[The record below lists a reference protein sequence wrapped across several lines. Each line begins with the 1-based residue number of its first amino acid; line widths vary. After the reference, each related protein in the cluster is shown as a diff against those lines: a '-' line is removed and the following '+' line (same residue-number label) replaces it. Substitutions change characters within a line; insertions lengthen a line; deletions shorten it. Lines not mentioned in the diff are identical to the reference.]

1 MSFYKNVLGEF
12 RNKKVL
18 IAGDIMTDRYLT
30 GTVNRISPEAPVP
43 VVQLTHADDRLGGAG
58 NVALNVKAYG
68 AIPILLTV
76 VGEDDD
82 GLKLLKQLNSLGIEH
97 KFICKSVERRTT
109 VKTRIVSQNQQMM
122 RIDAEDTF
130 ELTHH
135 EKQVVITQYVNAL
148 KETKPDVIILQDYN
162 KGFFTPEL
170 IQVITRY
177 AADNN
182 IPVTVDPKKANFQDF
197 KGVTIFKPNLKEVKE
212 ALNTEIKPEIGD
224 LKNASGHIRDILGN
238 KITVITLSENG
249 LFIDDG
255 VDAKIYPTTPRNI
268 SDVCGAGDTVISTLS
283 LGIASGLSAYEL
295 AVMANVAGGQ
305 VCERPGVV
313 PVDPD
318 QLILELSE
326 TLYSE
331 KT

>member
-97 KFICKSVERRTT
+97 KFICRSVERRTT

-135 EKQVVITQYVNAL
+135 EKQVVIAQYVNAL

-182 IPVTVDPKKANFQDF
+182 IPVTVDPKKANFLDF

-224 LKNASGHIRDILGN
+224 LKNASGRIRDILGN

>member
-1 MSFYKNVLGEF
+1 MSFYKNVLCEF

-97 KFICKSVERRTT
+97 KFICRSVERRTT

-135 EKQVVITQYVNAL
+135 EKQVVIAQYVNAL

>member
-135 EKQVVITQYVNAL
+135 EKQVVIAQYVNAL

-182 IPVTVDPKKANFQDF
+182 IPVTVDPKKANFLDF

-224 LKNASGHIRDILGN
+224 LKNASGRIRDILGN

>member
-224 LKNASGHIRDILGN
+224 LKNASGRIRDILGN

>member
-97 KFICKSVERRTT
+97 KFICRSVERRTT

-135 EKQVVITQYVNAL
+135 EKQVVIAQYVNAL

>member
-97 KFICKSVERRTT
+97 KFICRSVERRTT

-182 IPVTVDPKKANFQDF
+182 IPVTVDPKKANFLDF

>member
-43 VVQLTHADDRLGGAG
+43 VVQLTHADVRLGGAG

-135 EKQVVITQYVNAL
+135 EKQVVIAQYVNAL

-182 IPVTVDPKKANFQDF
+182 IPVTVDPKKANFLDF

-224 LKNASGHIRDILGN
+224 LKNASGRIRDILGN

>member
-135 EKQVVITQYVNAL
+135 EKQVVIAQYVNAL

-182 IPVTVDPKKANFQDF
+182 IPVTVDPKKANFLDF

>member
-1 MSFYKNVLGEF
+1 
-12 RNKKVL
+12 
-18 IAGDIMTDRYLT
+18 
-30 GTVNRISPEAPVP
+30 
-43 VVQLTHADDRLGGAG
+43 
-58 NVALNVKAYG
+58 
-68 AIPILLTV
+68 
-76 VGEDDD
+76 
-82 GLKLLKQLNSLGIEH
+82 
-97 KFICKSVERRTT
+97 
-109 VKTRIVSQNQQMM
+109 MM

-224 LKNASGHIRDILGN
+224 LKNASGRIRDILGN

>member
-122 RIDAEDTF
+122 RIDTEDTF

-135 EKQVVITQYVNAL
+135 EKQVVIAQYVNAL

-182 IPVTVDPKKANFQDF
+182 IPVTVDPKKANFLDF

>member
-135 EKQVVITQYVNAL
+135 EKQVVIAQYVNAL

>member
-58 NVALNVKAYG
+58 NVALNIKAYG
-68 AIPILLTV
+68 ALPILLTV

-135 EKQVVITQYVNAL
+135 EKQVVIAQYVNAL

-182 IPVTVDPKKANFQDF
+182 IPVTVDPKKANFLDF

>member
-97 KFICKSVERRTT
+97 KFICRSVERRTT

-135 EKQVVITQYVNAL
+135 EKQVVIAQYVNAL

-182 IPVTVDPKKANFQDF
+182 IPVTVDPKKANFLDF

>member
-97 KFICKSVERRTT
+97 KFICRSVERRTT

-224 LKNASGHIRDILGN
+224 LKNASGRIRDILGN

>member
-58 NVALNVKAYG
+58 NVALSIKAYG
-68 AIPILLTV
+68 ALPILLTV

-135 EKQVVITQYVNAL
+135 EKQVVIAQYVNAL

-182 IPVTVDPKKANFQDF
+182 IPVTVDPKKANFLDF
-197 KGVTIFKPNLKEVKE
+197 KGVTIFKPNLKEV
-212 ALNTEIKPEIGD
+212 
-224 LKNASGHIRDILGN
+224 
-238 KITVITLSENG
+238 
-249 LFIDDG
+249 
-255 VDAKIYPTTPRNI
+255 
-268 SDVCGAGDTVISTLS
+268 
-283 LGIASGLSAYEL
+283 
-295 AVMANVAGGQ
+295 
-305 VCERPGVV
+305 
-313 PVDPD
+313 
-318 QLILELSE
+318 
-326 TLYSE
+326 
-331 KT
+331 

>member
-135 EKQVVITQYVNAL
+135 EKQVVIAQYVNAL

-177 AADNN
+177 AAENN
-182 IPVTVDPKKANFQDF
+182 IPVTVDPKKANFLDF

>member
-97 KFICKSVERRTT
+97 KFICRSVERRTT

-212 ALNTEIKPEIGD
+212 DLNTEIKPEIGD
-224 LKNASGHIRDILGN
+224 LKNASGRIRDILGN